1 MKAVVDSTKCQAYGT
16 CADVCPSVF
25 VLDEWGFAGVQSDGV
40 VPTSDETA
48 ARQAAVD
55 CPEAAISLID

>member
-25 VLDEWGFAGVQSDGV
+25 VLDEWGFAGVQGDGS
-40 VPTSDETA
+40 VPQGDEEA
-48 ARQAAVD
+48 ARNAAAG
-55 CPEAAISLID
+55 CPEDAISLLD

>member
-25 VLDEWGFAGVQSDGV
+25 VLDEWGFAGVNGDGTV
-40 VPTSDETA
+40 AAADEA
-48 ARQAAVD
+48 SARQAAAE
-55 CPEAAISLID
+55 CPEHAITFI